1 MFAGHIQTAR
11 AFYYSYAAL
20 RCEVRIGVHHGSF
33 AVAGLWTRA
42 FHSCSR
48 GRTLIL
54 RNAVCDEG
62 SQPLR
67 PASKPSRPEGPTQPL
82 NQLQCGFAA
91 SAAGAAGAFAASAL
105 LCRSAA

>member
-11 AFYYSYAAL
+11 TFYYSYAAL
-20 RCEVRIGVHHGSF
+20 RCEVRIGVNHGSF
-33 AVAGLWTRA
+33 AVAGLWTGP
-42 FHSCSR
+42 FHSRSR
-48 GRTLIL
+48 GPTLIL

-91 SAAGAAGAFAASAL
+91 SFAASAL
-105 LCRSAA
+105 LCRSAARFSRS